1 VISHCLPRTGCR
13 PHGVY
18 SPSPSLQVFWSA
30 VFAIPSTL
38 NWLAT
43 FADRLVTDAMI
54 TLFDV

>member
-1 VISHCLPRTGCR
+1 
-13 PHGVY
+13 
-18 SPSPSLQVFWSA
+18 LQVFWSA